1 MTSPELNALDPE
13 TEVLTFDDGSQ
24 VHVEQL
30 RLRQLF
36 KLLKIVTRGAG
47 PLLFDPRLSLS
58 GTPEEIA
65 LKFMTILGF
74 ALPEAEDEAVE
85 FILSMIAPVGI
96 SDGRKVTEQER
107 KHNQKLLEAM
117 VEEWENPDPVKA
129 ITVIEYIVHREA
141 EDLGALAKKLMT
153 MFSMGKKTGQIQED
167 IPVSVD
173 QNSSETSADSSI

>member
-1 MTSPELNALDPE
+1 MTSPELAALDPD
-13 TEVLTFDDGSQ
+13 VDIITFEDGSQ
-24 VHVEQL
+24 LQIEEL

-47 PLLFDPRLSLS
+47 PLLFDSRLSLT

-74 ALPEAEDEAVE
+74 ALPEAEDEAIE
-85 FILSMIAPVGI
+85 FIVSMIAPVGTV
-96 SDGRKVTEQER
+96 DGRKLTEQER
-107 KHNQKLLEAM
+107 KHNQKLLEALID
-117 VEEWENPDPVKA
+117 EWQNPDPVKA
-129 ITVIEYIVHREA
+129 IEVIEHIVKREA

-153 MFSMGKKTGQIQED
+153 MFSMGKKTGQISED

-173 QNSSETSADSSI
+173 QTSSETSADNSI